1 MAYIY
6 IIKNDINN
14 KVYIGKT
21 IWDINKRFKEH
32 CRDSEKRKNEK
43 RPLYN
48 AMNKYGIEHFYI
60 ELIEEC
66 PTEEAS
72 QKEQFWIKYF
82 NSFKNGYNATLGGDG
97 KSYLN
102 KNEIIEYYKK
112 YQNISLISKM
122 LNIYPHSISRILKEN
137 NIKIKSNQKI
147 SQEKTG
153 KKVEQWTLDNKFV
166 RTFNSSLEAAK
177 FLNKITST
185 SKGASSHISDVCKG
199 KRKTAY
205 GFKWNFLDKN
215 E

>member
-122 LNIYPHSISRILKEN
+122 LNIDPHSISRILKEN